1 MLKIIARWI
10 IPGLIVILGG
20 TSLAVMATAATISS
34 DLGARSTRALTASGT
49 KWAEISFDARDATL
63 FGTVADPVQVEAAR
77 QLIAELHGVRSVL
90 TQVDIAPLARPYPFT
105 ASIDNGVIGLSGGV
119 PNAATRQQ
127 LLAGVAAKDL
137 GLELRSGQPDRLAW
151 RAGVDFAVAQL
162 DFLDQGDFTL
172 SDLSL
177 SVRGR
182 AKSEQAHGQI
192 LQALRDNVPPGIDLG
207 TVAIAAPLVSPY
219 QWSAQS
225 DGLKISISG
234 FVPDQALADQ
244 LRAADVAGLP
254 IATALSLAS
263 GEPPAFAKT
272 ARLLLTSLGQLEHGS
287 ATIIDDYSTLSG
299 APPNQLVAQAIFD
312 DVTPT
317 GTIVVLEPPK
327 IANYRFAAT
336 LAANAALVFDGFVP
350 DEAMRERL
358 GKLTKA
364 NVAALVLGRGAPAR
378 FQSAVDFGLDA
389 LGKMSSG
396 QFEIQNN
403 NVTIAGVA
411 RSVTDY
417 EALLGMAATGAPQG
431 LVLSKAAFVPPA
443 AENYGWRADKDAQGL
458 ITLSGYVPDSKAR
471 AELAEAA
478 ANVSK
483 DISVYASGEP
493 PRFTASAAIGLSM
506 LQNLASG
513 SLAYDGSNWALAGQ
527 AATEADLAEVQ
538 AAFATEGLAKAD
550 WLLAVTGPQ
559 PEISPYVW
567 SASKDDGGNIAFSGN
582 LPNAGLQRYLVVHVG
597 GKAVDNTN
605 IGAGAPTG
613 FAGTVT
619 AGVDALLSLDS
630 GTLEFDGARWAL
642 KGSAP
647 SSVRDSVLENLADQV
662 EIADWAVSITVV
674 EPVVVA
680 VVPYVWTAVRSADGG
695 TILSGEVPTDSLRR
709 FAAVRAGKVTS
720 DTTNLRPNAPVGF
733 TEDLL
738 AGLDALNML
747 DAGTVGFDG
756 TNWSISG
763 ELATEATPELVT
775 AALDAA
781 TTPTAA
787 WALQLTVKPLA
798 PVVPEPV
805 VAIVPVATAEPA
817 PPVEPSDDPNYHF
830 AASRDASGVVTM
842 TGQVPADATRRYFA
856 VIAQGSS
863 DKLEIAP
870 NAPAGFIAAATE
882 GLRSLGQLSEG
893 QLAFAAGKWSLV
905 GKVADVAQRD
915 VVSAAIAALPDAAIW
930 TVTLSAPPLI
940 DACRAKI
947 AGFIQNNTI
956 LFQSGAAVI
965 SAASE
970 PALDELGQ
978 DLAICPDTVV
988 QIEGHTDADGDEDV
1002 NLGLSVARA
1011 EAVVEALIARNVEP
1025 TRLYAVGYGE
1035 SQPIASNETSAGKRQ
1050 NRRIVVTIL
1059 DEHY

>member
-10 IPGLIVILGG
+10 IPGLIVVLGG

-34 DLGARSTRALTASGT
+34 DLGARSTRALAASGAN
-49 KWAEISFDARDATL
+49 WAEITFDARDATL
-63 FGTVADPVQVEAAR
+63 FGTIADPAQVEAAR
-77 QLIAELHGVRSVL
+77 LLVAELHGVRSVL
-90 TQVDIAPLARPYPFT
+90 TQVDIALLARPYPFT
-105 ASIDNGVIGLSGGV
+105 ASIENGVIGLSGGV

-137 GLELRSGQPDRLAW
+137 GLQLRSGQPDRLAW

-192 LQALRDNVPPGIDLG
+192 LQALRDNVPPGIQLG
-207 TVAIAAPLVSPY
+207 TVTIAAPLVSPY

-225 DGLKISISG
+225 DGSKISISG

-287 ATIIDDYSTLSG
+287 ATIIDDYSTLTG

-327 IANYRFAAT
+327 IQNYRFAAT
-336 LAANAALVFDGFVP
+336 LAASNALIFDGFVP
-350 DEAMRERL
+350 DEATRERL
-358 GKLTKA
+358 GKLNKA
-364 NVAALVLGRGAPAR
+364 NVAALVLGRGAPER
-378 FQSAVDFGLDA
+378 FQSAIDFGLDA

-403 NVTIAGVA
+403 RVTIAGVA
-411 RSVTDY
+411 RSVADY
-417 EALLGMAATGAPQG
+417 ESLLEMAATGAPQG

-443 AENYGWRADKDAQGL
+443 AETYAWRADKDAQGL

-478 ANVSK
+478 ANISK
-483 DISVYASGEP
+483 DTSIYASGVP
-493 PRFTASAAIGLSM
+493 PRFTASAVIGLSM
-506 LQNLASG
+506 LRNLASG
-513 SLAYDGSNWALAGQ
+513 SVAFDGSNWALEGQ

-550 WLLAVTGPQ
+550 WLIAVTGPQ

-567 SASKDDGGNIAFSGN
+567 SASKDDGGNIAFSGYV
-582 LPNAGLQRYLVVHVG
+582 PNAGLQRYLVVHVG
-597 GKAVDNTN
+597 GKAVDNTD

-613 FAGTVT
+613 FAGAVT

-630 GTLEFDGARWAL
+630 GTLEFDGARWTL
-642 KGSAP
+642 KGKAPGSA
-647 SSVRDSVLENLADQV
+647 RDTLLANLADQV
-662 EIADWAVSITVV
+662 EIADWAVSITIV

-720 DTTNLRPNAPVGF
+720 DTTSLRPEAPFGF
-733 TEDLL
+733 TEDIL
-738 AGLDALNML
+738 AALDALNML
-747 DAGTVGFDG
+747 GAGTVGFDG

-763 ELATEATPELVT
+763 ELAAEATPELVT

-781 TTPTAA
+781 TTPAAA
-787 WALQLTVKPLA
+787 WVLQLTVKPPA
-798 PVVPEPV
+798 PVIPEPV
-805 VAIVPVATAEPA
+805 VEIVPVVTPEVVA
-817 PPVEPSDDPNYHF
+817 PIPPGVDPNYHF

-842 TGQVPADATRRYFA
+842 TGQVPADAARRYFA
-856 VIAQGSS
+856 VIAHGSS

-882 GLRSLGQLSEG
+882 GLRRLGQLSEG

-915 VVSAAIAALPDAAIW
+915 GISDAIAALPDAALW

-970 PALDELGQ
+970 PALDELGR

-988 QIEGHTDADGDEDV
+988 QIEGHTDADGDEDI

-1025 TRLYAVGYGE
+1025 ARLYAVGYGE